1 VSSPDLANSELLL
14 WSLIDE
20 RARPGADIDAIDA
33 QIWAT
38 FGEHWTVMSTDLSGF
53 SRHVSEFGIM
63 HFLQVIQEFK
73 RVVRPII
80 AAYEGSLVKAEADSL
95 LLLFKTPDQA
105 VACAA
110 AMQYACQEASSGRPA
125 EEHILLCVGLG
136 HGPVLRIG
144 NSDVFGA
151 EVNGACKLGE
161 DTAGSHEILVTT
173 AFREAYAG
181 EADYEPIHHAIA
193 GVAPAYRLLYKTTE
207 SVAAMLSSNLE

>member
-1 VSSPDLANSELLL
+1 MSSADLANSELLL

-20 RARPGADIDAIDA
+20 RTKPGADIDAVDA

-63 HFLQVIQEFK
+63 HFLQVIHEFK
-73 RVVRPII
+73 RLVRPII
-80 AAYEGSLVKAEADSL
+80 AAYEGILVKAEADSL

-105 VACAA
+105 VSCAA
-110 AMQYACQEASSGRPA
+110 AMQHACQEANSDRPA

-144 NSDVFGA
+144 SSDVFGA

-161 DTAGSHEILVTT
+161 DTAGAHEILVTT
-173 AFREAYAG
+173 AFRDAYADD
-181 EADYEPIHHAIA
+181 ADFEPIHHTIA
-193 GVAPAYRLLYKTTE
+193 GVAPAYRLRYETTRR
-207 SVAAMLSSNLE
+207 VASIVSSNPE

>member
-1 VSSPDLANSELLL
+1 MSGADLANSELLL

-20 RARPGADIDAIDA
+20 RARPGADIDAVDA

-63 HFLQVIQEFK
+63 HFLQVIHEFK

-80 AAYEGSLVKAEADSL
+80 AAYEGILVKAEADSL

-110 AMQYACQEASSGRPA
+110 AMQHACHEASSGRPA
-125 EEHILLCVGLG
+125 HEHIVLCVGLG
-136 HGPVLRIG
+136 HGPVLRVG
-144 NSDVFGA
+144 DSDVFGA

-161 DTAGSHEILVTT
+161 DTAGAHEILVTT
-173 AFREAYAG
+173 AFRDAYTG
-181 EADYEPIHHAIA
+181 EADFEPIHHTIA
-193 GVAPAYRLLYKTTE
+193 GVAPAYRLRYEATRSGATM
-207 SVAAMLSSNLE
+207 VSSNLE

>member
-1 VSSPDLANSELLL
+1 MPTDELLL

-20 RARPGADIDAIDA
+20 RARPGADVDAIDA
-33 QIWAT
+33 EIWAT

-63 HFLQVIQEFK
+63 HFLQVIHEFK

-80 AAYEGSLVKAEADSL
+80 AAHEGILVKAEADSL
-95 LLLFKTPDQA
+95 LLLFKSPDQA

-110 AMQYACQEASSGRPA
+110 AMQHACQEASSGRPA
-125 EEHILLCVGLG
+125 EQQILLCVGLG

-161 DTAGSHEILVTT
+161 DTAGAHEILVTT
-173 AFREAYAG
+173 AFRDAYVG
-181 EADYEPIHHAIA
+181 EADFEPIHHAIA
-193 GVAPAYRLLYKTTE
+193 GVAPAYRLRNGTTR
-207 SVAAMLSSNLE
+207 SVTAMLSSNLE